1 MGTNLNMKTYIL
13 LLLSLLVIFAPSCDD
28 NDVMNTSLIRGEWL
42 LQSEASIENKII
54 YNFTPK
60 SEQTQSWGDLTVC
73 TVTSSGEKIDEKF
86 YDWHISDP
94 KNDNPVHLDITI
106 KDLNGNNDIWEDED
120 HYVVETLTA
129 KKLILRKNEVGD
141 SKTKLSFIKNK

>member
-13 LLLSLLVIFAPSCDD
+13 LLLSLLAFIAPSCDD

-86 YDWHISDP
+86 YDWHISDT
-94 KNDNPVHLDITI
+94 KNDNPVHLDITL
-106 KDLNGNNDIWEDED
+106 KDLNGNNDIWEAED
-120 HYVVETLTA
+120 HYVVEKLTA
-129 KKLILRKNEVGD
+129 KELILRKNEVGD

>member
-1 MGTNLNMKTYIL
+1 MKTYIL
-13 LLLSLLVIFAPSCDD
+13 ILLSILAFIAPSCDD

-86 YDWHISDP
+86 YDWHISDT
-94 KNDNPVHLDITI
+94 KNDNPVHLDITL
-106 KDLNGNNDIWEDED
+106 KDLNGNNDIWEAED
-120 HYVVETLTA
+120 HYVVEKLTA
-129 KKLILRKNEVGD
+129 KELILRKNEVGD